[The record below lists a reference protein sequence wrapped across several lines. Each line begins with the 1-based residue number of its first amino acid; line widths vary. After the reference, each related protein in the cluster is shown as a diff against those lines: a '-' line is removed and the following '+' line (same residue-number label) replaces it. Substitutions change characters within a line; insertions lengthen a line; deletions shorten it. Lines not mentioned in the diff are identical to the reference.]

1 MTILQKILDNYQD
14 DSLITLNGLEDA
26 VIGIDEHQ
34 MRLIYSQ
41 KKIIFIL
48 MEREGWNMDEAE
60 EFFAYNIFPLYVGNH
75 SPIFCLDN
83 FYY

>member
-1 MTILQKILDNYQD
+1 MKMLHKLLDIYED
-14 DSLITLNGLEDA
+14 DSLITLDGLDDA

-41 KKIIFIL
+41 SKILSIL
-48 MEREGWNMDEAE
+48 MEREKWNIDETE
-60 EFFAYNIFPLYVGNH
+60 EFFAYNIFPLYVGEH

-83 FYY
+83 FKY